1 MRGQL
6 LYVLIIQGLTLST
19 ITTAENSLYVNLSRT
34 DVNLYQS
41 HWSVKSRSRSAG
53 PTVYSKNMQKTVTM
67 QCLITAII
75 AAEKFTLLEIVEGR
89 MTDANLN
96 SYVTPC
102 LKKPHPCDKN
112 NKNSIDKIFTISNSK
127 NPYKI
132 VQDYMQLHLD

>member
-1 MRGQL
+1 MNHC
-6 LYVLIIQGLTLST
+6 IQGLTLLT
-19 ITTAENSLYVNLSRT
+19 ITAAENSLTVTFSPT

-53 PTVYSKNMQKTVTM
+53 PTVYSKNMQRTVTM

-75 AAEKFTLLEIVEGR
+75 AAEKFTLLLIVEGR

-102 LKKPHPCDKN
+102 LKKATPLLKASVTQMI
-112 NKNSIDKIFTISNSK
+112 K
-127 NPYKI
+127 
-132 VQDYMQLHLD
+132 